1 MNKVKLGELLTVKHG
16 YAFKSENY
24 VEKSEFALVTLANIS
39 ATNNFQFT
47 PEKTTYYAADFPKD
61 FILKTD
67 DLIMPLTEQVIGLFG
82 NTAFVPD
89 MDDISFVL
97 NQRVGKITPIEGRA
111 DKYYLHYL
119 LATNLVKDQLEYRA
133 SGTRQRN
140 ISPSDIYDVE
150 VYIPDIE
157 TQRKIGETLYKL
169 EKKINTN
176 NKINDNLSN
185 QISKLYDYWF
195 TQFDFPNLDG
205 NPYRQSGGKFY
216 TLPSGQKLPN
226 GWKVSTVNSCIEKIS
241 TGLNPRDNFE
251 LGHGHI
257 QYVTV
262 KNLTSSGA
270 IDFRNADTIDEAAR
284 AIVHKRSD
292 ISIGDV
298 LYASIAPLGR
308 AHLILKEPETWDI
321 NESVFSIRSK
331 NDMISPEFLY
341 CYLKSDYF
349 VRKSTNSSTGSIFK
363 GIRINTILDSRIVLP
378 EKKVIDDFSKQVSP
392 LLKMS
397 DTIQTENEKLSSLR
411 EWLLPLLMNGQATIN
426 N

>member
-1 MNKVKLGELLTVKHG
+1 M
-16 YAFKSENY
+16 
-24 VEKSEFALVTLANIS
+24 
-39 ATNNFQFT
+39 
-47 PEKTTYYAADFPKD
+47 
-61 FILKTD
+61 
-67 DLIMPLTEQVIGLFG
+67 
-82 NTAFVPD
+82 
-89 MDDISFVL
+89 
-97 NQRVGKITPIEGRA
+97 
-111 DKYYLHYL
+111 
-119 LATNLVKDQLEYRA
+119 
-133 SGTRQRN
+133 
-140 ISPSDIYDVE
+140 
-150 VYIPDIE
+150 
-157 TQRKIGETLYKL
+157 
-169 EKKINTN
+169 
-176 NKINDNLSN
+176 
-185 QISKLYDYWF
+185 
-195 TQFDFPNLDG
+195 
-205 NPYRQSGGKFY
+205 
-216 TLPSGQKLPN
+216 PN